1 MSALNILCLIL
12 WLVVVPFC
20 MGLLFFP
27 LVGKTFRT
35 PAMALTAGYILLFML
50 LELIGIPVVLLAV
63 YNGFTLFVR
72 LFIPCILL
80 CAAAGILI
88 TL

>member
-1 MSALNILCLIL
+1 MSVLNILCLIL

-27 LVGKTFRT
+27 LVGKSFRT

-50 LELIGIPVVLLAV
+50 LELIGIPVVLPAVKNRFTGNWEKSIRYIVQLAAI
-63 YNGFTLFVR
+63 R
-72 LFIPCILL
+72 LWC
-80 CAAAGILI
+80 
-88 TL
+88 